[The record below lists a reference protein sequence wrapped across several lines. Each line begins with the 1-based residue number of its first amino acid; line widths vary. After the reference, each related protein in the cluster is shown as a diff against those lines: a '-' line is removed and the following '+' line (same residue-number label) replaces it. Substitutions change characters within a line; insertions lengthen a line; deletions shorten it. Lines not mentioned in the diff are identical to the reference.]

1 MAQLSAQALPLHAL
15 QHFADWPWQH
25 WAHAR
30 SRATALVTASGELD
44 WRQLA
49 AQVSALATGFRQQG
63 VRPGSGVALKS
74 KNSVE
79 ALLAYLALLQCGAR
93 LLPLNPQLPDT
104 QIAPVLARL
113 NLDFVLCLDSAP
125 PSLPL
130 AALTLRAASGCAHH
144 QWDEES
150 LATLTLTSG
159 SSGLPKAAAHS
170 FAAHLA
176 CARGVVALMHFSA
189 SERWLLSLPL
199 YHVSGQGIIWRWLLT
214 GAALKVTPHLP
225 LAQALADCSFA
236 SLVPTQLWR
245 LLQNDTL
252 PAGLENVLLG
262 GATIPAEL
270 TQRAQAAG
278 IRCWC
283 GYGMTEAAST
293 IAAKRADG
301 RDGVGQLLGAAQV
314 KLVEGEV
321 WLRSP
326 ALACGYWQD
335 GELLPL
341 VDEQGWLHT
350 RDAGAWRDGELTL
363 RGRLDNEFFSGGE
376 GIQPE
381 QIERILLSHQAVS
394 QAWIVP
400 VDDAEFGQRPV
411 ALLERAD
418 ETSLESIARWA
429 ADKLATFQQPVQWFD
444 LPADVSAGG
453 IKLARRTLIDW
464 VNQQREQPR

>member
-15 QHFADWPWQH
+15 QHFTDWPWQH

-30 SRATALVTASGELD
+30 NRVTALVTSSGELN

-49 AQVSALATGFRQQG
+49 VQVSALATGFRQQG
-63 VRPGSGVALKS
+63 VRPGSGVVLKS
-74 KNSVE
+74 KNSAE

-93 LLPLNPQLPDT
+93 LLPLNPQLPDAQVT
-104 QIAPVLARL
+104 PVLARL
-113 NLDFVLCLDSAP
+113 NLDFVLCLDSSP

-130 AALTLRAASGCAHH
+130 TALTLRAASGCAHH

-159 SSGLPKAAAHS
+159 SSGLPKAAAHT

-176 CARGVVALMHFSA
+176 CARGVVALMDFSA
-189 SERWLLSLPL
+189 SDRWLLSLPL

-214 GAALKVTPHLP
+214 GATLKVAPHLP
-225 LAQALADCSFA
+225 LAQALTGCSFA

-245 LLQNDTL
+245 LLHNHTL

-270 TQRAQAAG
+270 TQRAEAAG

-293 IAAKRADG
+293 IVAKRADG
-301 RDGVGQLLGAAQV
+301 RHGVGQVLGAAQIR
-314 KLVEGEV
+314 LVAGEV

-326 ALACGYWQD
+326 ALACGYWQE

-350 RDAGAWRDGELTL
+350 RDAGAWRDGELQL
-363 RGRLDNEFFSGGE
+363 SGRLDNQFFSGGE

-381 QIERILLSHQAVS
+381 QIERILLSHSAVS

-400 VDDAEFGQRPV
+400 VEDAEFGQRPV

-418 ETSLESIARWA
+418 ETSLESIALWA
-429 ADKLATFQQPVQWFD
+429 SDKLATFQQPVQWFD
-444 LPADVSAGG
+444 LPAGLSSGG
-453 IKLARRTLIDW
+453 IKLARRTLIHW
-464 VNQQREQPR
+464 VNQQRETLR